1 MDRKHRKVAI
11 ITGAT
16 SGIGA
21 EAAKVLAAEG
31 MHLVLA
37 VRSIQKGELLR
48 AEIIDQNPGAQ
59 IDLMLCDLS
68 SLKSVRH
75 FAEQFD
81 ATYSRLDVLIN
92 NAGVWE
98 TRRKESQDGIE
109 LTFAVN
115 HLAPFLKT
123 NLLLEKLK
131 ATANSRII
139 NVSSNAHKFA
149 RVNLDDLE
157 GKKSWNSTK
166 AYAQSK
172 LANVLF
178 TRSLAKLL
186 DGTGVMA
193 FSMHPG
199 FVATNLFSKFPGFMM
214 SLLSPV
220 MVSPQKG
227 AETLVY
233 LATQPEVEKLN
244 GSYFVKKK
252 PARISKAGKDDLL
265 AHQLWEVSQMYI
277 SKI

>member
-1 MDRKHRKVAI
+1 MNKEHKKVAI

-21 EAAKVLAAEG
+21 EATKVLAAEG
-31 MHLVLA
+31 MHLVLP
-37 VRSIQKGELLR
+37 VRSMQKGEQLR
-48 AEIIDQNPGAQ
+48 AEIMDKTPNAQ
-59 IDLMLCDLS
+59 IDLMLCNLS
-68 SLKSVRH
+68 SLQSVKD
-75 FAEQFD
+75 FAKQFD
-81 ATYSRLDVLIN
+81 ASYSRLDVLIN

-98 TRRKESQDGIE
+98 TKRQESQDGIE

-115 HLAPFLKT
+115 HLAPFLMT

-131 ATANSRII
+131 ATGNSRII
-139 NVSSNAHKFA
+139 TVSSNAHKFA

-178 TRSLAKLL
+178 TRSLVKLL
-186 DGTGVMA
+186 DGTGVTA

-199 FVATNLFSKFPGFMM
+199 FVATNLFSKFPGFLMPLF
-214 SLLSPV
+214 SLV

-233 LATQPEVEKLN
+233 LATQPELENLN
-244 GSYFVKKK
+244 GGYFVNKK
-252 PARISKAGKDDLL
+252 PASISKAGKDDLL
-265 AHQLWEVSQMYI
+265 ATQLWEVSQSYV
-277 SKI
+277 SKF

>member
-1 MDRKHRKVAI
+1 MNKEHKKVAI

-21 EAAKVLAAEG
+21 EATKVLAAEG
-31 MHLVLA
+31 MHLVLP
-37 VRSIQKGELLR
+37 VRSMQKGEQLR
-48 AEIIDQNPGAQ
+48 AEIMDKTPKAQ
-59 IDLMLCDLS
+59 IDLMLCNLS
-68 SLKSVRH
+68 SLQSVKD
-75 FAEQFD
+75 FAKQFD
-81 ATYSRLDVLIN
+81 ASYSRLDVLIN

-98 TRRKESQDGIE
+98 TKRQESQEGIE

-115 HLAPFLKT
+115 HLAPFLMT

-131 ATANSRII
+131 ATGNSKII
-139 NVSSNAHKFA
+139 TVSSNAHKFA

-186 DGTGVMA
+186 NGTGVTA

-199 FVATNLFSKFPGFMM
+199 FVATNLFSKFPGFLMPLF
-214 SLLSPV
+214 SLV
-220 MVSPQKG
+220 MVSPKKG

-233 LATQPEVEKLN
+233 LATQPEIEKLN
-244 GSYFVKKK
+244 GGYFINKR
-252 PARISKAGKDDLL
+252 PASISKAGKDDLL
-265 AHQLWEVSQMYI
+265 ATQLWEVSQSYV
-277 SKI
+277 SKF

>member
-1 MDRKHRKVAI
+1 MNREQRKVAI

-21 EAAKVLAAEG
+21 EAAKVLAADG
-31 MHLVLA
+31 MHLVLP
-37 VRSIQKGELLR
+37 VRSMQKGELLR
-48 AEIIDQNPGAQ
+48 AEIIDKKPDAQ
-59 IDLMLCDLS
+59 IDLMLCNLS
-68 SLKSVRH
+68 SLQSVRH

-81 ATYSRLDVLIN
+81 AAYSRLDVLIN

-98 TRRKESQDGIE
+98 TKRMESQEGIE

-115 HLAPFLKT
+115 HLAPFLMT

-131 ATANSRII
+131 TTGNSRII
-139 NVSSNAHKFA
+139 TVSSNAHKFA
-149 RVNLDDLE
+149 RINLDDLE

-166 AYAQSK
+166 AYARSK

-186 DGTGVMA
+186 NGSGVTA

-199 FVATNLFSKFPGFMM
+199 FVATNLFSKFPGFLMPLF
-214 SLLSPV
+214 SLI

-233 LATQPEVEKLN
+233 LATQPELEKLN
-244 GSYFVKKK
+244 GSYFVNKR
-252 PARISKAGKDDLL
+252 PASISKAGKDDLL
-265 AHQLWEVSQMYI
+265 ATQLWEVSQLYV
-277 SKI
+277 SKF

>member
-1 MDRKHRKVAI
+1 MNKEHKKVAI

-21 EAAKVLAAEG
+21 EATKVLAAEG
-31 MHLVLA
+31 MHLVLP
-37 VRSIQKGELLR
+37 VRSMQKGEQLR
-48 AEIIDQNPGAQ
+48 AEIMDKTPNAQ
-59 IDLMLCDLS
+59 IDLMLCNLS
-68 SLKSVRH
+68 SLQSVKD
-75 FAEQFD
+75 FAKQFD
-81 ATYSRLDVLIN
+81 ASYSRLDVLIN

-98 TRRKESQDGIE
+98 TKRQESQEGIE

-115 HLAPFLKT
+115 HLAPFLMT

-131 ATANSRII
+131 ATGNSKII
-139 NVSSNAHKFA
+139 TVSSNAHKFA

-186 DGTGVMA
+186 NGTGVTA

-199 FVATNLFSKFPGFMM
+199 FVATNLFSKFPGFLMPLF
-214 SLLSPV
+214 SLI

-233 LATQPEVEKLN
+233 LATQPEIEKLN
-244 GSYFVKKK
+244 GGYFINKR
-252 PARISKAGKDDLL
+252 PASISKAGKDDLL
-265 AHQLWEVSQMYI
+265 ATQLWEVSQSYV
-277 SKI
+277 SKF